1 MHVKSVVLLAFV
13 VCLAGI
19 RESRGET
26 GHRGTSEYRVGF
38 DGGTV
43 FRVALPAGSA
53 VGEASIREH
62 SIAWHPG
69 KGKYYLAADVVPTDS
84 VHHPNT
90 YETELHL
97 WSSPDLAE
105 WSYQGVAVPKGV
117 AGETYDGRGVA
128 SPAGM
133 VFFAGKL
140 YVPFSARKT
149 ERFAERGIGLAW
161 SGADPE
167 KLPWTKTR
175 EAVSDIVPS
184 EDDDPALVVV
194 PGDRRLH
201 LYHRRT
207 GRGGYGI
214 AHTASATPEVPG
226 SWPSATNATRRP
238 EAVRAQE
245 LTGAVFVGKSVHLF
259 IIEHMKQGGVRIAHL
274 ACADPRGPF
283 EAVEGEP
290 RYLAPAAQ
298 PDGVIYSGHI
308 TPVVRDGRPVGFF
321 WTVRQSGR
329 RYGLQGHPVR

>member
-1 MHVKSVVLLAFV
+1 MRLGLMVLIGSV
-13 VCLAGI
+13 VCLAGGL
-19 RESRGET
+19 ESRGET
-26 GHRGTSEYRVGF
+26 GAGGTSKYRVGF
-38 DGGTV
+38 DGGTM
-43 FRVALPAGSA
+43 FRVALPVGSE

-69 KGKYYLAADVVPTDS
+69 KGKYYLVADVVPTDS

-97 WSSPDLAE
+97 WSSPDLTRWA
-105 WSYQGVAVPKGV
+105 YHGVAVPKGV

-175 EAVSDIVPS
+175 EAVSDIAGS

-207 GRGGYGI
+207 GEGGYGI
-214 AHTASATPEVPG
+214 AHTASATPESPA
-226 SWPSATNATRRP
+226 SWPSAVNATKRP

-245 LTGAVFVGKSVHLF
+245 LTGAVWVGKLVHLF
-259 IIEHMKQGGVRIAHL
+259 VIEHMKRGGIRIAHL
-274 ACADPRGPF
+274 ASADPRGPF
-283 EAVEGEP
+283 EAVDGEP

-308 TPVVRDGRPVGFF
+308 TPVVRDGRPMGFF

-329 RYGLQGHPVR
+329 RYGLEGHPVR